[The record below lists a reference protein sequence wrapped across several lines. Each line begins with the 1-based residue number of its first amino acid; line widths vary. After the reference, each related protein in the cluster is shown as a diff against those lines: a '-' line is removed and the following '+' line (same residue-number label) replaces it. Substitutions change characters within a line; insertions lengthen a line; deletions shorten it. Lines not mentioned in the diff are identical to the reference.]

1 MAGGARVIRQLREP
15 DAESYVELRRQ
26 GLLEAPLAFGAS
38 PEDDMPPRR
47 RRYVTGF
54 ARGRNG

>member
-1 MAGGARVIRQLREP
+1 MAAGARVIRPLREA
-15 DAESYVELRRQ
+15 DAESYVELRRR

-38 PEDDMPPRR
+38 PRTTSPPRR

-54 ARGRNG
+54 GRGRNG